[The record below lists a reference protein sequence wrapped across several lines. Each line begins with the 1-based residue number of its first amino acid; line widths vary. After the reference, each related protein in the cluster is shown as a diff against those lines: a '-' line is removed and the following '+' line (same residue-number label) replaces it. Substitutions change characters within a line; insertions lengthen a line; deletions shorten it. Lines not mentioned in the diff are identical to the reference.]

1 MGGFYREKE
10 SVVVV
15 VVVVVVVYVC
25 LLCCWS
31 PGKKLI
37 GRSHVR
43 SVAEKRM
50 TKLDDYIQVCVGLYC

>member
-15 VVVVVVVYVC
+15 VVVVYVC
-25 LLCCWS
+25 LMCCWS

-50 TKLDDYIQVCVGLYC
+50 TKLDDYIQVCVGL